1 MPTYKFVA
9 LPCEQIGFLHQ
20 ALKCCHL
27 ARFNGGS
34 GHCQP
39 PLPPLPALTLQSHPG
54 IHPRLV
60 PQETASGL
68 HSSPSLRCLSILL
81 ASSLPLSPRSPSLP
95 SPASCSLSLNSSLPP
110 AFPSSL
116 QSLPP
121 PVCAVAAA
129 SNAVR
134 CTNSFS
140 LADSLR
146 SLLNISSRRKG
157 SFFLP
162 LSKEHKC
169 WP

>member
-1 MPTYKFVA
+1 MPTYKFVDIA
-9 LPCEQIGFLHQ
+9 CEQIGFLHG
-20 ALKCCHL
+20 ALKRCHL

-34 GHCQP
+34 GHRLSLP
-39 PLPPLPALTLQSHPG
+39 PPLPALTPPESRGNRSPAS
-54 IHPRLV
+54 P
-60 PQETASGL
+60 ETARGL
-68 HSSPSLRCLSILL
+68 STLQPVSALPCILL
-81 ASSLPLSPRSPSLP
+81 ASSHRSRWFSLRPLPSLP
-95 SPASCSLSLNSSLPP
+95 LPSSEQLPPP

-157 SFFLP
+157 LFSYL
-162 LSKEHKC
+162 
-169 WP
+169 